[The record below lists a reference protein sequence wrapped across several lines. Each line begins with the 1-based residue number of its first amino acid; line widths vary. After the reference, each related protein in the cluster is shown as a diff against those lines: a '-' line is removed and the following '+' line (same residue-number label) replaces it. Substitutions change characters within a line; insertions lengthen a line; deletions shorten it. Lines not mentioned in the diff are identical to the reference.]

1 MRVLITGGGT
11 GGHVNPALAI
21 ANTIK
26 QNDPT
31 SEIAY
36 VGTKKG
42 IENKLVPKAGYPMYF
57 VDIQG
62 LRRSISPS
70 NLKAAYL
77 AVTSP
82 YKARSIIDEFK
93 PDLVVGTGGY
103 VSWPVVKAAA
113 DMGIPTAL
121 HESNAIAGVAVKML
135 QKFVDRIYLNFEK
148 TGESLS
154 CDREKLLK
162 VGNPVMGSFASLS
175 KEEARRKMGLPD
187 KYKYVLLSYAGSMG
201 AEKVNDAVLCL
212 MEKFTARHP
221 EVYHIHA
228 TGAIEHELCTSQF
241 KEKGL
246 DRFENIELCE
256 YIYDMP
262 IKMAAADLTINR
274 AGAMTISE
282 LAITGKPAIFIPSP
296 NVTENHQY
304 KNAKVLY
311 DSDAAGLFEEKDLT
325 DGADLLVKEVEK
337 LLSENGE
344 ERRAAMSQNI
354 RQFAVADSNKRI
366 YLDLCELVEKYKAKK
381 K

>member
-1 MRVLITGGGT
+1 MRVLMTGGGT

-26 QNDPT
+26 QNDPDAVI
-31 SEIAY
+31 EY

-42 IENKLVPKAGYPMYF
+42 IENKLVPKAGYKLHH
-57 VDIQG
+57 VEVQG
-62 LRRSISPS
+62 LRRSFSPA

-82 YKARSIIDEFK
+82 RKAKAIIEEFK

-148 TGESLS
+148 TGETLTADKS
-154 CDREKLLK
+154 KLMK
-162 VGNPVMGSFASLS
+162 VGNPVMGGFTSLTR
-175 KEEARRKMGLPD
+175 EEARAKLGIPD
-187 KYKYVLLSYAGSMG
+187 KYKYIILSYAGSMG

-212 MEKFTARHP
+212 MKEFTAKHP

-228 TGAIEHELCTSQF
+228 TGSIELELCTSQF
-241 KEKGL
+241 KELGL
-246 DRFENIELCE
+246 DKCENIELCE

-262 IKMAAADLTINR
+262 VKMAAADLTINR
-274 AGAMTISE
+274 AGAMTVSE
-282 LAITGKPAIFIPSP
+282 LAITGKAAIFIPSP
-296 NVTENHQY
+296 NVAENHQY
-304 KNAKVLY
+304 KNAKVLA
-311 DSDAAGLFEEKDLT
+311 DAGAAGLFEEKDLV
-325 DGADLLVKEVEK
+325 DGAKPLIAEVEK
-337 LLSENGE
+337 LLSDEGE
-344 ERRAAMSQNI
+344 AVRAQMREKI
-354 RQFAVADSNKRI
+354 RQFAVPESNKLI
-366 YLDLCELVEKYKAKK
+366 YNDLCELVKNHKK
-381 K
+381 

>member
-26 QNDPT
+26 QNDPDAVI
-31 SEIAY
+31 EY

-42 IENKLVPKAGYPMYF
+42 IENKLVPKAGYPLHY
-57 VDIQG
+57 VEIQG
-62 LRRSISPS
+62 LRRKLSPA
-70 NLKAAYL
+70 NLRAAYL

-82 YKARSIIDEFK
+82 HKAKAIIEEFK

-135 QKFVDRIYLNFEK
+135 QKYVDRIYLNFEK
-148 TGESLS
+148 TGETLT
-154 CDREKLLK
+154 CDKSKLMK
-162 VGNPVMGSFASLS
+162 VGNPVMGGFSSLTR
-175 KEEARRKMGLPD
+175 EEARAKLGVPD
-187 KYKYVLLSYAGSMG
+187 KYKYIILSYAGSMG

-212 MEKFTARHP
+212 MREFTAKHP

-228 TGAIEHELCTSQF
+228 TGSIELELCTSQF
-241 KEKGL
+241 KEMGL
-246 DRFENIELCE
+246 DKCENIELCE

-262 IKMAAADLTINR
+262 VKMAAADLTINR

-282 LAITGKPAIFIPSP
+282 LAITGKAAIFIPSP
-296 NVTENHQY
+296 NVAENHQY
-304 KNAKVLY
+304 KNAKVLA
-311 DSDAAGLFEEKDLT
+311 DAGAAGLYEEKDLT
-325 DGADLLVKEVEK
+325 DGAKPLITEVEK
-337 LLSENGE
+337 LLSDEGE
-344 ERRAAMSQNI
+344 AIRNEMQEKI
-354 RQFAVADSNKRI
+354 RQFAVPESNKLI
-366 YLDLCELVEKYKAKK
+366 YQDLCELVKKHKK